1 MLNSYAEYI
10 LEYLSDKMLVTTV
23 MFWVAIAIAVTSI
36 VCFILAPI
44 YSKGKHDG
52 VKILAQIISI
62 IDFVGGIGSML
73 VFVVVSVLSLL
84 TSAGAFADASLS
96 VQETLLAILLTPIRF
111 GMPIDSFA
119 SGDLSAG
126 TVILFY
132 GLYFGVAG
140 LLGIIAFVVS
150 SSARCKYNGANG
162 KIRGAAVPQGMPQYN
177 PYQPYG
183 QPNIQQGY
191 PQQYGQNAQQ
201 GYPQQYQQ
209 NVPQGYPQQYQQN
222 AQQGYPQ
229 QYQQNVQQ
237 GYPQQYQQN
246 AQYQSTSGETTVLT
260 PEMLA
265 HPVAPVPVMNSQP
278 VPGYAEPA
286 PEVAQQETP
295 VEPAP
300 EVAQQEMLVDPA
312 PEVAQQETPVE
323 PAPEV
328 AQQETPVEPV
338 PEVAQQETPVE
349 PAPEVAQQEMSV
361 EPAPEVAQQEMPVE
375 PAPEVAQQEVSVKLA
390 PEVAQQETPV
400 EPVPEVA
407 QQEMSVEPANE
418 TTQPGISAEPEPA
431 GFCVNC
437 GNALSQGA
445 IFCSNC
451 GYRVNNAPAAFC
463 TGCGAKLPD
472 GALFCTTCGKKRD
485 M

>member
-1 MLNSYAEYI
+1 MLNSHTEYI

-23 MFWVAIAIAVTSI
+23 MFWAAIAIAVTSI
-36 VCFILAPI
+36 VCFVLAPI
-44 YSKGKHDG
+44 YSKGKHAG

-62 IDFVGGIGSML
+62 IDFVGGIGSIL
-73 VFVVVSVLSLL
+73 VFFVVSVLSLL
-84 TSAGAFADASLS
+84 TSAGAFADASFS

-111 GMPIDSFA
+111 GMPLDSFA

-126 TVILFY
+126 MIILFY

-140 LLGIIAFVVS
+140 LLGIIAFVVN
-150 SSARCKYNGANG
+150 SSARGKYNGANG
-162 KIRGAAVPQGMPQYN
+162 KIRGAAVPQGVPQYN

-183 QPNIQQGY
+183 QPNIQQ
-191 PQQYGQNAQQ
+191 YGQNVQQ
-201 GYPQQYQQ
+201 GYPQQC
-209 NVPQGYPQQYQQN
+209 
-222 AQQGYPQ
+222 
-229 QYQQNVQQ
+229 QQNVQQ

-278 VPGYAEPA
+278 VPGYAESV
-286 PEVAQQETP
+286 PEVAQQEAFTEP
-295 VEPAP
+295 VSEVAQQEASAEPAPEAAQQEAFTEPAP
-300 EVAQQEMLVDPA
+300 EVAQQEAFAEPVSEAAQQEAFTEPVPEA
-312 PEVAQQETPVE
+312 AQQEASAEPVPEVAQQEASAE

-328 AQQETPVEPV
+328 AQQETSAEPV
-338 PEVAQQETPVE
+338 PEVAQQE
-349 PAPEVAQQEMSV
+349 ASA
-361 EPAPEVAQQEMPVE
+361 
-375 PAPEVAQQEVSVKLA
+375 
-390 PEVAQQETPV
+390 
-400 EPVPEVA
+400 EPVPEVV
-407 QQEMSVEPANE
+407 QQEAPVKPANE
-418 TTQPGISAEPEPA
+418 TTQPGTPSEPEPA

-472 GALFCTTCGKKRD
+472 GALFCTTCGKKRN

>member
-36 VCFILAPI
+36 VCFVLAPI

-111 GMPIDSFA
+111 GMPLDSFA

-150 SSARCKYNGANG
+150 SSARGKYNGANG

-177 PYQPYG
+177 PYQPYS

-222 AQQGYPQ
+222 AQ
-229 QYQQNVQQ
+229 
-237 GYPQQYQQN
+237 
-246 AQYQSTSGETTVLT
+246 YQSTSGETTVLT

-265 HPVAPVPVMNSQP
+265 QPVAPVPVMNSQP
-278 VPGYAEPA
+278 VPGYAESA
-286 PEVAQQETP
+286 PDVAQQEMP

-300 EVAQQEMLVDPA
+300 EVAQQEM
-312 PEVAQQETPVE
+312 PVE

-338 PEVAQQETPVE
+338 PEVAQQEMPVE
-349 PAPEVAQQEMSV
+349 PVPEVAQQEMSV

-375 PAPEVAQQEVSVKLA
+375 PAPEVAQQETPVEPA
-390 PEVAQQETPV
+390 PEVTQQEMPVKPVTEVTQQETP
-400 EPVPEVA
+400 
-407 QQEMSVEPANE
+407 VEPANE

-445 IFCSNC
+445 IFCANC

>member
-1 MLNSYAEYI
+1 MLNSHTEYI

-23 MFWVAIAIAVTSI
+23 MFWAAIAIAVTSI
-36 VCFILAPI
+36 VCFFLAPI

-62 IDFVGGIGSML
+62 IDFVGGIGSIL

-84 TSAGAFADASLS
+84 TSAGAFADASFS

-111 GMPIDSFA
+111 GMPLDSFA

-126 TVILFY
+126 MIILFY

-140 LLGIIAFVVS
+140 LLGIIAFVVN
-150 SSARCKYNGANG
+150 SSARGKYNGANG
-162 KIRGAAVPQGMPQYN
+162 KIRGAAVPQGVPQYN

-183 QPNIQQGY
+183 QPNIQQYGQNVPQGY
-191 PQQYGQNAQQ
+191 PQQYGQNVPQ

-209 NVPQGYPQQYQQN
+209 NVPQGYPQQYRQN
-222 AQQGYPQ
+222 A
-229 QYQQNVQQ
+229 QQ

-278 VPGYAEPA
+278 VPGYAESVPEA
-286 PEVAQQETP
+286 AQQEASIEPVSEVAQQEAFTEP
-295 VEPAP
+295 VP
-300 EVAQQEMLVDPA
+300 EAAQQEVF
-312 PEVAQQETPVE
+312 T
-323 PAPEV
+323 
-328 AQQETPVEPV
+328 EPV
-338 PEVAQQETPVE
+338 PEVV
-349 PAPEVAQQEMSV
+349 
-361 EPAPEVAQQEMPVE
+361 QQEMPV
-375 PAPEVAQQEVSVKLA
+375 K
-390 PEVAQQETPV
+390 
-400 EPVPEVA
+400 
-407 QQEMSVEPANE
+407 PANE
-418 TTQPGISAEPEPA
+418 TAQPGTPSEPEPA

-472 GALFCTTCGKKRD
+472 GALFCTTCGKKRN

>member
-1 MLNSYAEYI
+1 MLNSHTEYI

-23 MFWVAIAIAVTSI
+23 MFWAAIAIAVTSI
-36 VCFILAPI
+36 VCFVLAPI
-44 YSKGKHDG
+44 YSKGKHAG

-62 IDFVGGIGSML
+62 IDFVGGIGSIL
-73 VFVVVSVLSLL
+73 VFFVVSVLSLL
-84 TSAGAFADASLS
+84 TSAGAFADASFS

-111 GMPIDSFA
+111 GMPLDSFA

-126 TVILFY
+126 MIILFY

-140 LLGIIAFVVS
+140 LLGIIAFVVN
-150 SSARCKYNGANG
+150 SSARGKYNGANG
-162 KIRGAAVPQGMPQYN
+162 KIRGAAVPQGVPQYN

-183 QPNIQQGY
+183 QPNIQQ
-191 PQQYGQNAQQ
+191 YGQNVQQ
-201 GYPQQYQQ
+201 GYPQQYR
-209 NVPQGYPQQYQQN
+209 QN
-222 AQQGYPQ
+222 A
-229 QYQQNVQQ
+229 QQ

-278 VPGYAEPA
+278 VPGYAESV
-286 PEVAQQETP
+286 PEVAQQEAFTEP
-295 VEPAP
+295 VPEAAQQEASAEPAP
-300 EVAQQEMLVDPA
+300 EVAQQEASAEPV
-312 PEVAQQETPVE
+312 PEVARQETS
-323 PAPEV
+323 A
-328 AQQETPVEPV
+328 EPV
-338 PEVAQQETPVE
+338 PEVAQQETFTE
-349 PAPEVAQQEMSV
+349 PTNET
-361 EPAPEVAQQEMPVE
+361 
-375 PAPEVAQQEVSVKLA
+375 
-390 PEVAQQETPV
+390 AQQETPV
-400 EPVPEVA
+400 K
-407 QQEMSVEPANE
+407 PANE
-418 TTQPGISAEPEPA
+418 TTQPGTPAEPEPA

-472 GALFCTTCGKKRD
+472 GALFCTTCGKKRN

>member
-1 MLNSYAEYI
+1 MLNSHTEYI

-23 MFWVAIAIAVTSI
+23 MFWAAIAIAVTSI
-36 VCFILAPI
+36 VCFFLAPI

-62 IDFVGGIGSML
+62 IDFVGGIGSIL

-84 TSAGAFADASLS
+84 TSAGAFADASFS

-111 GMPIDSFA
+111 GMPLDSFA

-126 TVILFY
+126 MIILFY

-140 LLGIIAFVVS
+140 LLGIIAFVVN
-150 SSARCKYNGANG
+150 SSARGKYNGANG
-162 KIRGAAVPQGMPQYN
+162 KIRGAAVPQGVPQYN

-183 QPNIQQGY
+183 QPNIQQYGQNVPQGY
-191 PQQYGQNAQQ
+191 PQQYGQNVPQ

-209 NVPQGYPQQYQQN
+209 NVPQGYPQQYRQN
-222 AQQGYPQ
+222 A
-229 QYQQNVQQ
+229 
-237 GYPQQYQQN
+237 QQYQQN

-278 VPGYAEPA
+278 VPGYAESV
-286 PEVAQQETP
+286 PEVAQQE
-295 VEPAP
+295 AS
-300 EVAQQEMLVDPA
+300 A
-312 PEVAQQETPVE
+312 
-323 PAPEV
+323 
-328 AQQETPVEPV
+328 EPV
-338 PEVAQQETPVE
+338 PEVAQQEASIEPVS
-349 PAPEVAQQEMSV
+349 EVAQQE
-361 EPAPEVAQQEMPVE
+361 AF
-375 PAPEVAQQEVSVKLA
+375 
-390 PEVAQQETPV
+390 T

-407 QQEMSVEPANE
+407 QQEVFTEPVPEVVQQEMPVKPANE
-418 TTQPGISAEPEPA
+418 TAQPGTPSEPEPA

-472 GALFCTTCGKKRD
+472 GALFCTTCGKKRN

>member
-1 MLNSYAEYI
+1 MLNSHTEYI

-23 MFWVAIAIAVTSI
+23 MFWAAIAIAVTSI
-36 VCFILAPI
+36 VCFVLAPI
-44 YSKGKHDG
+44 YSKGKHAG

-62 IDFVGGIGSML
+62 IDFVGGIGSIL
-73 VFVVVSVLSLL
+73 VFFVVSVLSLL
-84 TSAGAFADASLS
+84 TSAGAFADASFS

-111 GMPIDSFA
+111 GMPLDSFA

-126 TVILFY
+126 MIILFY

-140 LLGIIAFVVS
+140 LLGIIAFVVN
-150 SSARCKYNGANG
+150 SSARGKYNGANG
-162 KIRGAAVPQGMPQYN
+162 KIRGAAVPQGVPQYN

-183 QPNIQQGY
+183 QPNIQQYGQNVQQGY
-191 PQQYGQNAQQ
+191 PQQCQQNVQQ

-209 NVPQGYPQQYQQN
+209 NV
-222 AQQGYPQ
+222 QQGYPQ
-229 QYQQNVQQ
+229 QYGQNVQQGYPQQYRQNAQQ

-278 VPGYAEPA
+278 VPGYAESV
-286 PEVAQQETP
+286 PEVAQQEAFTEP
-295 VEPAP
+295 VSEVAQQEASAEPAPEAAQQEAFTEPAP
-300 EVAQQEMLVDPA
+300 EVAQQEAFAEPVSEA
-312 PEVAQQETPVE
+312 AQQEASAE

-328 AQQETPVEPV
+328 AQQETSAEPV
-338 PEVAQQETPVE
+338 PEVAQQE
-349 PAPEVAQQEMSV
+349 ASA
-361 EPAPEVAQQEMPVE
+361 
-375 PAPEVAQQEVSVKLA
+375 
-390 PEVAQQETPV
+390 
-400 EPVPEVA
+400 EPVPEVV
-407 QQEMSVEPANE
+407 QQEAPVKPANE
-418 TTQPGISAEPEPA
+418 TTQPGTPSEPEPA

-472 GALFCTTCGKKRD
+472 GALFCTTCGKKRN

>member
-1 MLNSYAEYI
+1 MLNSHTEYI

-23 MFWVAIAIAVTSI
+23 MFWAAIAIAVTSI
-36 VCFILAPI
+36 VCFFLAPI

-62 IDFVGGIGSML
+62 FDFVGGIGSIL

-84 TSAGAFADASLS
+84 TSAGAFADASFS

-111 GMPIDSFA
+111 GMPLDSFA

-126 TVILFY
+126 MIILFY

-140 LLGIIAFVVS
+140 LLGIIAFVVN
-150 SSARCKYNGANG
+150 SSARGKYNGANG
-162 KIRGAAVPQGMPQYN
+162 KIRGAAVPQGVPQYN

-183 QPNIQQGY
+183 QPNIQQYGQNVPQGY
-191 PQQYGQNAQQ
+191 PQQYGQNVPQ

-209 NVPQGYPQQYQQN
+209 NVPQGYPQQYRQN
-222 AQQGYPQ
+222 A
-229 QYQQNVQQ
+229 
-237 GYPQQYQQN
+237 QQYQQN

-278 VPGYAEPA
+278 VPGYAESV
-286 PEVAQQETP
+286 PEVAQQE
-295 VEPAP
+295 AS
-300 EVAQQEMLVDPA
+300 A
-312 PEVAQQETPVE
+312 
-323 PAPEV
+323 
-328 AQQETPVEPV
+328 EPV
-338 PEVAQQETPVE
+338 PEVAQQEVFTEPV
-349 PAPEVAQQEMSV
+349 PEVV
-361 EPAPEVAQQEMPVE
+361 QQEMPV
-375 PAPEVAQQEVSVKLA
+375 K
-390 PEVAQQETPV
+390 
-400 EPVPEVA
+400 
-407 QQEMSVEPANE
+407 PANE
-418 TTQPGISAEPEPA
+418 TAQPGTPSEPEPA

-472 GALFCTTCGKKRD
+472 GALFCTTCGKKRN

>member
-1 MLNSYAEYI
+1 MQNSHTEYI

-36 VCFILAPI
+36 VCFVLAPI
-44 YSKGKHDG
+44 YSKGKHAG

-62 IDFVGGIGSML
+62 IDFVGGIGSIL
-73 VFVVVSVLSLL
+73 VFIVVSVLSLL
-84 TSAGAFADASLS
+84 TSAGAFADASFS

-126 TVILFY
+126 TIILFY

-150 SSARCKYNGANG
+150 SSARGKYNGANG

-183 QPNIQQGY
+183 QPNIQQ
-191 PQQYGQNAQQ
+191 YG
-201 GYPQQYQQ
+201 Q

-222 AQQGYPQ
+222 APQGYPQ
-229 QYQQNVQQ
+229 QYQQNAPQGYPQQYRQNVPQ

-278 VPGYAEPA
+278 VPGYAESVPEVA
-286 PEVAQQETP
+286 QQEAFTELAPEAAQQEAFTEPVPEVAQQETSAEP
-295 VEPAP
+295 VP
-300 EVAQQEMLVDPA
+300 EVAQQEASAEPV
-312 PEVAQQETPVE
+312 PEVAQQEASAE

-328 AQQETPVEPV
+328 AQQETSAEPVPEAAQQEASAEPV
-338 PEVAQQETPVE
+338 PEVAQQEAFTE
-349 PAPEVAQQEMSV
+349 PTNET
-361 EPAPEVAQQEMPVE
+361 AQQEMPV
-375 PAPEVAQQEVSVKLA
+375 K
-390 PEVAQQETPV
+390 
-400 EPVPEVA
+400 
-407 QQEMSVEPANE
+407 PANE
-418 TTQPGISAEPEPA
+418 TTQPGTPSEPEPA

-472 GALFCTTCGKKRD
+472 GALFCTTCGKKRN

>member
-1 MLNSYAEYI
+1 MLDSHTEYI

-36 VCFILAPI
+36 VCFVLAPI

-62 IDFVGGIGSML
+62 IDFVGGIGSIL

-84 TSAGAFADASLS
+84 TSAGAFADASFS

-126 TVILFY
+126 TIILFY

-150 SSARCKYNGANG
+150 SSARGKYNGANG
-162 KIRGAAVPQGMPQYN
+162 KIRGAAVPQGVPQYN

-183 QPNIQQGY
+183 QPNIQQYGQNVPQGY
-191 PQQYGQNAQQ
+191 PQQYQQNAPQ

-209 NVPQGYPQQYQQN
+209 NVPQGYPQQYQPN
-222 AQQGYPQ
+222 I
-229 QYQQNVQQ
+229 QQ

-265 HPVAPVPVMNSQP
+265 QPVAPVPVMNSQP
-278 VPGYAEPA
+278 VSGYAEPA
-286 PEVAQQETP
+286 SEVTQQETFTEPANETAQQEAFT
-295 VEPAP
+295 EPAP
-300 EVAQQEMLVDPA
+300 EFAQQEA
-312 PEVAQQETPVE
+312 SA
-323 PAPEV
+323 
-328 AQQETPVEPV
+328 EPV
-338 PEVAQQETPVE
+338 PEVAQQETS
-349 PAPEVAQQEMSV
+349 A
-361 EPAPEVAQQEMPVE
+361 
-375 PAPEVAQQEVSVKLA
+375 
-390 PEVAQQETPV
+390 

-407 QQEMSVEPANE
+407 QQEASAEPVPEVAQQEAFTEPTNETAQQEMPVKPANE
-418 TTQPGISAEPEPA
+418 TTQPGTPSEPEPA

-472 GALFCTTCGKKRD
+472 GALFCTTCGKKRN

>member
-1 MLNSYAEYI
+1 MLNSHTEYI

-36 VCFILAPI
+36 VCFVLAPI
-44 YSKGKHDG
+44 YSKGKHNG

-62 IDFVGGIGSML
+62 IDFVGGIGSIL

-84 TSAGAFADASLS
+84 TSAGAFADASFS

-111 GMPIDSFA
+111 GMPLDSFA

-126 TVILFY
+126 TIILFY

-140 LLGIIAFVVS
+140 LLGIIAFVVN
-150 SSARCKYNGANG
+150 SSARGKYNCANG

-222 AQQGYPQ
+222 IPQGYPQ
-229 QYQQNVQQ
+229 QYQQNVPQ

-278 VPGYAEPA
+278 APGYAESV
-286 PEVAQQETP
+286 PEVAQQEASAEP
-295 VEPAP
+295 VSEF
-300 EVAQQEMLVDPA
+300 AQQEASAEPVSEAAQQEAFAEPVPEA
-312 PEVAQQETPVE
+312 AQQEAFTEPVSEVAQQETS
-323 PAPEV
+323 A
-328 AQQETPVEPV
+328 EPV
-338 PEVAQQETPVE
+338 PEVAQQE
-349 PAPEVAQQEMSV
+349 ASA
-361 EPAPEVAQQEMPVE
+361 
-375 PAPEVAQQEVSVKLA
+375 
-390 PEVAQQETPV
+390 

-407 QQEMSVEPANE
+407 QQEASAEPVPEVAQQEAFTEPTNETAQQEMPVKPANE
-418 TTQPGISAEPEPA
+418 TTQPGTPSEPEPA

-472 GALFCTTCGKKRD
+472 GALFCTTCGKKRNI
-485 M
+485 

>member
-1 MLNSYAEYI
+1 MLNSHTEYI

-36 VCFILAPI
+36 VCFVLAPI

-62 IDFVGGIGSML
+62 IDFVGGIGSIL

-84 TSAGAFADASLS
+84 TSAGAFADASFS

-111 GMPIDSFA
+111 GMPLDSFA

-126 TVILFY
+126 MIILFY

-150 SSARCKYNGANG
+150 SSARGKYNGANG

-177 PYQPYG
+177 LYQPYG

-209 NVPQGYPQQYQQN
+209 NVP
-222 AQQGYPQ
+222 QGYPQ

-278 VPGYAEPA
+278 VLGYAESVPEAAQQEASAEPVSEVAQQEAFTEPVSEAAQQEAFTEPVPEVAQQEASAEPA
-286 PEVAQQETP
+286 PEVAQQEAFT
-295 VEPAP
+295 EPAP
-300 EVAQQEMLVDPA
+300 EVAQQEA
-312 PEVAQQETPVE
+312 FT
-323 PAPEV
+323 
-328 AQQETPVEPV
+328 EPV
-338 PEVAQQETPVE
+338 PEVAQQEAFTE
-349 PAPEVAQQEMSV
+349 PTNET
-361 EPAPEVAQQEMPVE
+361 
-375 PAPEVAQQEVSVKLA
+375 
-390 PEVAQQETPV
+390 AQQETPV
-400 EPVPEVA
+400 K
-407 QQEMSVEPANE
+407 PANE
-418 TTQPGISAEPEPA
+418 TTQPGTPAEPEPA

-472 GALFCTTCGKKRD
+472 GALFCTTCGKKRNI
-485 M
+485 